1 MGVNTNERAGLS
13 QTSKFVNG
21 VQQSAQNADK
31 LTDLSDLIPSSGLN
45 GTQPIIQ
52 NSFKSQTLQYP
63 NGFNSELGDDFIN
76 LFANWYKSIFL
87 NIRFKC

>member
-13 QTSKFVNG
+13 QTSKIVNG

-31 LTDLSDLIPSSGLN
+31 LTDLSEIIPNGGLN
-45 GTQPIIQ
+45 GTQPINQ

-63 NGFNSELGDDFIN
+63 NGFGSELGDDFIN
-76 LFANWYKSIFL
+76 LFAN
-87 NIRFKC
+87 